1 MRVASVPHHK
11 PHSYTRPARLTP
23 RETILYA
30 LGKQLTAYYAAPPVG
45 HQRRASTGGASPC
58 ARYGTSRVTYAP
70 AWNVRASTS
79 SCCSRVSFTKFTA

>member
-1 MRVASVPHHK
+1 MRAVSALPRK
-11 PHSYTRPARLTP
+11 PDKYAPACRLTP

-30 LGKQLTAYYAAPPVG
+30 LSKQLTEYYAAPPVRR
-45 HQRRASTGGASPC
+45 QRRVSTGGASPR

-79 SCCSRVSFTKFTA
+79 SCCSLVSFTKFTA